1 MPTTSRTTQRSTPR
15 LSEVARAVSAP
26 QDAVST
32 GWPAVRKT
40 CVEKLGIEF
49 DSWQEQVGSLI
60 LAKRADGSL
69 AATVDGVGMS
79 LPRQVG
85 KTYLIASMVFALSV
99 NTPGLLVIW
108 TAHHMATSSETFLAL
123 QGFAKR
129 SRVAPHVRQVFT
141 GSGDEEIRF
150 HNGSRILFGARER
163 GFGRGIPGV
172 DVLIFDEA
180 QILSDKAMSNM
191 LATMNTSRFGL
202 HLYVGTPPKPEDMS
216 ETFRRM
222 REQAAAGTLIDGAWV
237 EFGAD
242 KGADP
247 KDRKQWAKAN
257 PSYPHRTPAQSI
269 QRLQR
274 KLTPADFLREGLGIW
289 DDAPGSSRL
298 ITPDQ
303 WEATA
308 VTEPPTSGTKSFG
321 VAFSLDG
328 LRVSVAGAMKHDDG
342 VHVELVGAH
351 SGSAESGVAP
361 LADWLAERWR
371 ETSMIA
377 VSGRA
382 GADAL
387 ARALADRGVPGKVV
401 HVCSTT
407 DYFAACSLFH
417 DAVRERSVTHL
428 ATEGQAVLDASV
440 SVSDQKFRGTAGA
453 WGWQATTADGDE
465 TPVEAVSLAQW
476 AARTSKR
483 RPGRRQKAVV
493 M

>member
-1 MPTTSRTTQRSTPR
+1 MPTTSRKTPRSTPR
-15 LSEVARAVSAP
+15 LSEIARAVSAP
-26 QDAVST
+26 EGAVTT

-49 DSWQEQVGSLI
+49 DPWQEQVGSLI

-69 AATVDGVGMS
+69 ASTVDGVGLS

-85 KTYLIASMVFALSV
+85 KTYLIAAMAFALSV

-172 DVLIFDEA
+172 DMLIFDEA

-222 REQAAAGTLIDGAWV
+222 REQAAAGTLVDGAWV

-274 KLTPADFLREGLGIW
+274 KLTAADFLREGMGIW
-289 DDAPGSSRL
+289 DDAPGASRL
-298 ITPDQ
+298 ITAEQWAATGVANPPD
-303 WEATA
+303 
-308 VTEPPTSGTKSFG
+308 SGIKAFG

-328 LRVSVAGAMKHDDG
+328 SRVSVAGALKHEDG
-342 VHVELVGAH
+342 IHVELVGAH
-351 SGSAESGVAP
+351 SGPMTAGVAS
-361 LADWLAERWR
+361 LAAWLAERADS
-371 ETSMIA
+371 TAVIA
-377 VSGRA
+377 IA
-382 GADAL
+382 GQAGSSALADAL
-387 ARALADRGVPGKVV
+387 KARGVSRRIV
-401 HVCSTT
+401 HVVSSPE
-407 DYFAACSLFH
+407 YFAANTMFH
-417 DAVRERSVTHL
+417 DAVRDRTMTHL
-428 ATEGQAVLDASV
+428 ATEGQKALDDSIAVCDKKQVGS
-440 SVSDQKFRGTAGA
+440 SGA
-453 WGWQATTADGDE
+453 WRWVATTEDGDD
-465 TPVEAVSLAQW
+465 TPVEAASLAHW
-476 AARTSKR
+476 AAKTTTRK
-483 RPGRRQKAVV
+483 PGRKQV
-493 M
+493 MV